1 MSSFDPDSVSLLTF
15 DSYSTIVDVGSTV
28 EALEPHVDDPEYVA
42 AEWRSHSLM
51 YSMAANDVGAYEPFY
66 ELNRHA
72 LTYALESAGADVS
85 EAERDEIL
93 SVYMDLYVFDDVAEG
108 VSRLSEGYDL
118 WVVSN
123 GNPEMLD
130 RMFEVADLHDEVEG
144 YISADEVETFK
155 PDPGIY
161 THAADQLDTPVEE
174 IAHVTAGWFDVAGAE
189 GAGMQGVWVNRDDG
203 PYPNFGPQP
212 SLEVDSF
219 TALADELG
227 L

>member
-1 MSSFDPDSVSLLTF
+1 MSFDEDRVSTLTF
-15 DSYSTIVDVGSTV
+15 DSYSTIVDVGSATD
-28 EALEPHVDDPEYVA
+28 ALDDYVDDPRLISER
-42 AEWRSHSLM
+42 WRSHSLM
-51 YSMAANDVGAYEPFY
+51 YSMAANDTDSYETFY

-72 LTYALESAGADVS
+72 LTYALESAGVEVTDEVR
-85 EAERDEIL
+85 EEIL
-93 SVYMDLYVFDDVAEG
+93 SVYMDLYVFDDIPEG
-108 VSRLSEGYDL
+108 VSRLAEGYDL

-130 RMFEVADLHDEVEG
+130 AMFDVADLHDDVEG

-161 THAADQLDTPVEE
+161 RHAAATLDVPIEE
-174 IAHVTAGWFDVAGAE
+174 VAHVTAGWFDVAGAE

-203 PYPNFGPQP
+203 PYPNFGHRP

-219 TALADELG
+219 TSLADELG

>member
-1 MSSFDPDSVSLLTF
+1 MSFDDERVSVLTF
-15 DSYSTIVDVGSTV
+15 DSYSTIVDVGSAT
-28 EALEPHVDDPEYVA
+28 EALNDYVENPELIS
-42 AEWRSHSLM
+42 ERWRSHSLM
-51 YSMAANDVGAYEPFY
+51 YSMAANDTDSYETFY

-72 LTYALESAGADVS
+72 LTYALESAGVDVT
-85 EAERDEIL
+85 ETVREDIL
-93 SVYMDLYVFDDVAEG
+93 SVYMDLHVFEDVAEG
-108 VSRLSEGYDL
+108 VERLSEGYDL

-130 RMFEVADLHDEVEG
+130 AMFDVADLHDDVEG

-161 THAADQLDTPVEE
+161 RHAAARLEMPIEE

-189 GAGMQGVWVNRDDG
+189 AAGMQGVWVNRDDG
-203 PYPNFGPQP
+203 PYPNFGPEP

-219 TALADELG
+219 TALADELD